1 MRRAVLGGAGLML
14 LGRAAPAAIVRH
26 AVIGK
31 DGWLFLVWDEPR
43 RVDFPRIRQV
53 ARVINE
59 TAEALRR
66 AGIKPVIALTPAK
79 SRVYRD
85 FLPEDFQF
93 SADGQNRYGVVLEE
107 LRKSGTLVP
116 DLAPVF
122 AGLRTSQPQELLFFK
137 ADTHW
142 TAPGAEAAATQVATQ
157 MKASLGL
164 PPSSRPGIRLG
175 PAVMLQQ
182 PRNDLTEALPRPDRA
197 KYPLQRYPIH
207 QPVASQGS
215 AALVE
220 DDTADVAVVGSSYMH
235 PSYNFAAMLSNQLG
249 RPASLHWKV
258 HSYGPYRTLLE
269 YLASPG
275 FKRSRPKTLV
285 LSLHEV
291 DLNSAP
297 DSDAWSEPMDTPSY
311 LTAMRRA
318 LGS

>member
-1 MRRAVLGGAGLML
+1 MG
-14 LGRAAPAAIVRH
+14 
-26 AVIGK
+26 
-31 DGWLFLVWDEPR
+31 
-43 RVDFPRIRQV
+43 
-53 ARVINE
+53 
-59 TAEALRR
+59 
-66 AGIKPVIALTPAK
+66 
-79 SRVYRD
+79 
-85 FLPEDFQF
+85 
-93 SADGQNRYGVVLEE
+93 
-107 LRKSGTLVP
+107 
-116 DLAPVF
+116 
-122 AGLRTSQPQELLFFK
+122 
-137 ADTHW
+137 
-142 TAPGAEAAATQVATQ
+142 
-157 MKASLGL
+157 
-164 PPSSRPGIRLG
+164 SS
-175 PAVMLQQ
+175 PAVSLRPLNRRLQQ